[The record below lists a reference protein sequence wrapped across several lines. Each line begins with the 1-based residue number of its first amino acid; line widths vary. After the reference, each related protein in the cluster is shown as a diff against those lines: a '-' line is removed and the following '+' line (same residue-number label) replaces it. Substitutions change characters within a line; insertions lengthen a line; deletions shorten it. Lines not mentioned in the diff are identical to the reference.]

1 MVSYKELCAIGT
13 TLIVASSTFIMGVFY
28 ANQAYDAHVL
38 FNPQV
43 AQSNFDNSLHHYQ
56 TLAETPMPVI
66 GGLAFVAFVG
76 LVGCLIRIY
85 KPNSELQT
93 FEYASLVMYVI
104 GICLFITNIKTGIES
119 AVSGEWGEVTPN
131 QGVAVIGSSNI
142 ILIVV
147 FIGVLLLQ
155 AGLTYSNWEFEQRMT
170 KFLAEEEKEQA
181 ASNSKKAQSEEPK
194 KQK

>member
-1 MVSYKELCAIGT
+1 MVSYKELCTVGT
-13 TLIVASSTFIMGVFY
+13 TLIVAASSFIMGVFY

-43 AQSNFDNSLHHYQ
+43 AQSHFDNSLQHYQ
-56 TLAETPMPVI
+56 ILAETPKAI
-66 GGLAFVAFVG
+66 LGGLAFVAFVG

-85 KPNSELQT
+85 KPNPELQT

-119 AVSGEWGEVTPN
+119 AVSGDWGDVTQN

-147 FIGVLLLQ
+147 FIGVLFLQ
-155 AGLTYSNWEFEQRMT
+155 GGLWYSNWEFDQRMA
-170 KFLAEEEKEQA
+170 KFLAEEQD
-181 ASNSKKAQSEEPK
+181 ASVKSEKAQPEEPK